1 MKNFQEQLTSIDQDL
16 AKAKAS
22 NNHAAIEAAH
32 ELKREVKLS
41 MTQVQAKADHLLGVA
56 LKEKEANLRK
66 EDMDLGLLTEL
77 TRTPERVGTKSL
89 NRVERNNTQSE
100 RIGERTLIEQIHRT
114 ASLTKNELQ
123 AGFAEKRQ
131 AAIGAYQL
139 KLNQLHE
146 EAKLIQEKVASEE
159 SAVDR
164 EGSLKK
170 GKIQGQL
177 QADLEKSKGDDLV
190 AQQRAKNLLDE
201 FHTEIGALKEQGNQD
216 ASQSQKEMEDLNR
229 ERTMEEARLRELISR
244 EDQDFKLGLV
254 QTEAK
259 GQQALNQVNSAFNES
274 RMKISQKTRENLKNS
289 DILRNRQLQN
299 MTQAHQEEV
308 ERAHEELKS
317 LADRRSEAEREL
329 RALYAQR
336 LHRIKDQSERVD
348 KEGST
353 HQLELQASSEEAHRQ
368 QVDTQK
374 ENFRTLDQAIELDK
388 EHHNVTLENLRK
400 NTELQLKEDDR
411 ISELAL
417 TDLKIRNTNVTA
429 NLDHLVMQTKMR
441 IETEINNAEME
452 QRTQTDLWNVY
463 MNKFKNDLSAYQL
476 RHEQEIQNTRAE
488 HVSQT
493 TKVRH
498 ASKRAIDQLNADRDL
513 FTDYIQKKK
522 ANLQAKIATANEG
535 LKMIKAQ
542 VNSELE
548 LTQSETQRGT

>member
-1 MKNFQEQLTSIDQDL
+1 
-16 AKAKAS
+16 
-22 NNHAAIEAAH
+22 
-32 ELKREVKLS
+32 
-41 MTQVQAKADHLLGVA
+41 
-56 LKEKEANLRK
+56 
-66 EDMDLGLLTEL
+66 
-77 TRTPERVGTKSL
+77 
-89 NRVERNNTQSE
+89 
-100 RIGERTLIEQIHRT
+100 
-114 ASLTKNELQ
+114 
-123 AGFAEKRQ
+123 
-131 AAIGAYQL
+131 
-139 KLNQLHE
+139 LNQLHE

-170 GKIQGQL
+170 GMIQGQL
-177 QADLEKSKGDDLV
+177 QADLEKIKGDDLV

-244 EDQDFKLGLV
+244 EDQDFKLGLA

-299 MTQAHQEEV
+299 LTQAHQEEV

-336 LHRIKDQSERVD
+336 LQRIKDQSERVD
-348 KEGST
+348 KEGTT

-368 QVDTQK
+368 QADTQK

-498 ASKRAIDQLNADRDL
+498 ASKRATDQLNADRDL

-522 ANLQAKIATANEG
+522 ANLQAKIATAKEG
-535 LKMIKAQ
+535 LKMILAQ
-542 VNSELE
+542 VKSELE
-548 LTQSETQRGT
+548 LTASETQLGT